1 MMAVRILNGT
11 ESVQQAEL
19 SWEPG
24 EVAARLQREI
34 LRVKAQ
40 FISRDGKSVDYDRL
54 KESDIF
60 RDYITNC
67 QQLHHLD
74 LTKLNL
80 LEKKAFFISILELV
94 LMYVL

>member
-11 ESVQQAEL
+11 ESVQQAGL
-19 SWEPG
+19 SWEPV
-24 EVAARLQREI
+24 EVAARLQREM

-54 KESDIF
+54 KGSDIYK
-60 RDYITNC
+60 DYVTNC
-67 QQLHHLD
+67 RQLHHLD

-80 LEKKAFFISILELV
+80 LEKKAFFISILEPV